1 VQKTRE
7 EWLHLSTRQRLVDF
21 ARELSEGE
29 PCPLC
34 GALSHPAPLHAT
46 EVEGE
51 LKEKTDRVTGL
62 EEEGKMLERMMSRL
76 VVIGERL
83 RLAGERKEQ
92 ITRQQAVVRERLR
105 EHLTRFAWE
114 GFTPDNM
121 QHLTDEMNRVALLNK
136 EEGEREIIV
145 RHYFYDQT
153 QTQIAAQLGISQ
165 VQVSRIERKILGQMR
180 AKLEE
185 T

>member
-1 VQKTRE
+1 MRE

-51 LKEKTDRVTGL
+51 LKEKADRVAGL
-62 EEEGKMLERMMSRL
+62 ENEGKMLERMMSRL
-76 VVIGERL
+76 AVIGERL
-83 RLAGERKEQ
+83 RSAGERKEQ
-92 ITRQQAVVRERLR
+92 IIRQQAVVRERLR

-114 GFTPDNM
+114 GFTPDIM
-121 QHLTDEMNRVALLNK
+121 Q
-136 EEGEREIIV
+136 
-145 RHYFYDQT
+145 Y
-153 QTQIAAQLGISQ
+153 
-165 VQVSRIERKILGQMR
+165 
-180 AKLEE
+180 
-185 T
+185 